1 MTYHIICVICDISHV
16 SHVVQEEQRTYF
28 PFSVIFVERS
38 PGFLFP
44 PLVLSAPKIEI
55 AKIKLFSKNNE
66 DSKKW
71 FLFLRFDFISTK
83 RKKWQIETK
92 KVFPRE
98 DRKWKHAAEVI
109 LNTRFCQNAQPRSDD
124 RSLLHNRLA
133 PTPLCLAPHIPFP
146 GVHAHVQHLLP
157 LLWPPDQPLTAA
169 SAGQGK
175 TMWACG
181 YPQCSLQVISKPLH
195 LHSYNEMD

>member
-1 MTYHIICVICDISHV
+1 MKIRISD
-16 SHVVQEEQRTYF
+16 F
-28 PFSVIFVERS
+28 CFLDLI
-38 PGFLFP
+38 LFP
-44 PLVLSAPKIEI
+44 QKE
-55 AKIKLFSKNNE
+55 
-66 DSKKW
+66 
-71 FLFLRFDFISTK
+71 
-83 RKKWQIETK
+83 RKKWKIETK

-98 DRKWKHAAEVI
+98 DRKWKHAAEEI

-124 RSLLHNRLA
+124 RSLLHNRIA
-133 PTPLCLAPHIPFP
+133 PPPLCPAPHTLVP

-181 YPQCSLQVISKPLH
+181 YPQCSLQVIIKPLH
-195 LHSYNEMD
+195 LVTMRWIKSTKMNPPGLRRRAVLLCFLARSNWSSVGGWREIQNFFKRLICKRLFRWYMFQKQMTFFG